1 MLTIIDGLM
10 LLTCILFLRKPA
22 SYLMAYLIG
31 FILLQILLADQA
43 KRTIS
48 PLFIEGVLKSIGSA
62 VMPATNRY
70 SDHILH

>member
-1 MLTIIDGLM
+1 
-10 LLTCILFLRKPA
+10 
-22 SYLMAYLIG
+22 MAYLIG